1 MRYGFLYES
10 EVKMEKY
17 DEEDLPI
24 YIKSSSILI
33 YNLVKMSVCG
43 GLCPR
48 LGIGIGNTKMSRY

>member
-43 GLCPR
+43 GLCHAPNF
-48 LGIGIGNTKMSRY
+48 ISVTAA

>member
-1 MRYGFLYES
+1 MVFFLYES

-43 GLCPR
+43 GLCHAPNFNF
-48 LGIGIGNTKMSRY
+48 GAKMKSR